1 MRIIMIGQKGIP
13 MHYGGIERH
22 VEELS
27 LKLVAQGHEVL
38 AYARNWYTPKKI
50 NQYHGIKVVHTFS
63 IHTKNLD
70 AISHTFFSTIN
81 ALFQKPDV
89 IHYHGVGPALLA
101 WIPRVFAPKV
111 KVVATFH
118 SIDRYHQKWGF
129 IAKMF
134 LRLGEW
140 AACRF
145 PHETI
150 VVSKTI
156 QSYCWNEFQRE
167 TTYIPNGVTATCS
180 APFLLSRWGLE
191 GNKYVLMVARL
202 IPHKGAHYLIEAWQ
216 HARATA
222 PEILKDY
229 KLVIA
234 GGGHYTEKYVK
245 QLHETAKDDSSV
257 VFTGWVKGRVL
268 EELFSNTA
276 LFVYPS
282 VSEGLPIVVLEAMS
296 CARAVLASDIPEH
309 QEIIADDRFWF
320 TSADAKALS
329 SKLIELLK
337 QPELLK
343 QAGEKNRVLAEQ
355 NYNWD
360 AIAEKAEKVY
370 SASK

>member
-1 MRIIMIGQKGIP
+1 LYL
-13 MHYGGIERH
+13 HFTH
-22 VEELS
+22 
-27 LKLVAQGHEVL
+27 LV
-38 AYARNWYTPKKI
+38 P
-50 NQYHGIKVVHTFS
+50 
-63 IHTKNLD
+63 
-70 AISHTFFSTIN
+70 
-81 ALFQKPDV
+81 
-89 IHYHGVGPALLA
+89 
-101 WIPRVFAPKV
+101 
-111 KVVATFH
+111 
-118 SIDRYHQKWGF
+118 
-129 IAKMF
+129 
-134 LRLGEW
+134 
-140 AACRF
+140 
-145 PHETI
+145 
-150 VVSKTI
+150 
-156 QSYCWNEFQRE
+156 
-167 TTYIPNGVTATCS
+167 
-180 APFLLSRWGLE
+180 
-191 GNKYVLMVARL
+191 
-202 IPHKGAHYLIEAWQ
+202 Q
-216 HARATA
+216 H
-222 PEILKDY
+222 
-229 KLVIA
+229 
-234 GGGHYTEKYVK
+234 GGHYTEKYVK